1 MNITSK
7 EDLIIGGNM
16 LNKEIA
22 YMEDSIKLKQKEIE
36 SVDRKFERLLSQ
48 CENLKYG
55 CDIRLNAN
63 SQLRAPFVFDDI
75 NIQKFTDKYYEV
87 MDNLS
92 LLISSSTYL
101 YSYVDISNHKDFI
114 AALVKCLS
122 KCCTLCNEYNRLLH
136 NIKGSNSNVEHD
148 SKKAEINHYVE
159 SIIRNLV
166 QSSWNEL
173 EGLSSLKIEGFEGLY
188 TPLISELV

>member
-1 MNITSK
+1 MI
-7 EDLIIGGNM
+7 
-16 LNKEIA
+16 NKEEA
-22 YMEDSIKLKQKEIE
+22 YKEDSINLKLKELE
-36 SVDRKFERLLSQ
+36 SVDRKLEKLLSQ

-55 CDIRLNAN
+55 CDIRLNVN

-75 NIQKFTDKYYEV
+75 NIQKFTDRYYEV
-87 MDNLS
+87 MDSLS
-92 LLISSSTYL
+92 SLISSATYL
-101 YSYVDISNHKDFI
+101 YGYEDISNHKDFI

-136 NIKGSNSNVEHD
+136 NIKDSNSNVEHD

-159 SIIRNLV
+159 SIIKNLV

-173 EGLSSLKIEGFEGLY
+173 EGLNSLKIEGFEGLY
-188 TPLISELV
+188 TPLIGELV